1 MIQIDTQ
8 ISNTSFTDGGLPD
21 LDIVELRRLLV
32 DLCEKRPD
40 ILVRYR
46 LIGHMWLPNF
56 VTVTQVT
63 EEEVIFSDAKGLITK
78 RVHLQ
83 DLMQIELEG
92 SFQMYRPYTHYTI
105 RLISQRPVQ
114 TLPISD
120 LRRPSGKED
129 GQVII

>member
-8 ISNTSFTDGGLPD
+8 TSNPSFTDGCPD
-21 LDIVELRRLLV
+21 LDIVELKRLLIN
-32 DLCEKRPD
+32 LCEKRPD

-46 LIGHMWLPNF
+46 LIGQMWQTNF
-56 VTVTQVT
+56 VTIKQVIDD
-63 EEEVIFSDAKGLITK
+63 EVIFSDAKGLITK
-78 RVHLQ
+78 RVHLH

-92 SFQMYRPYTHYTI
+92 SFQMYRPYTHYSI

-114 TLPISD
+114 TLPITD
-120 LRRPSGKED
+120 LRHPSGKED